1 MKEKGKF
8 LNEYKFKIKYLIIL
22 VKEEDFFNFNIN

>member
-8 LNEYKFKIKYLIIL
+8 LNEYKFKIKYLNIL